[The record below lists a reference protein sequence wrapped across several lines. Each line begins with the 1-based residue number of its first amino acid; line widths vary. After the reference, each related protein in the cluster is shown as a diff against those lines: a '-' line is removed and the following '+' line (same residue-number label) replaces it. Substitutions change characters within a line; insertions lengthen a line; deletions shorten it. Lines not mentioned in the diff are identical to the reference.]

1 MARSQDSEKVL
12 VVRLDRNFNVIDY
25 NSRYQSPTAFK
36 STTIHRVPESR
47 RKRPAVYEDKTP
59 TSYRQMNYV
68 QDTASDIVLP
78 YEGRSQEVL
87 MQAPSKRRRRRL
99 RYIPPKSTV
108 QIFDEKVDWHAQS
121 KIDTHNDEGMKQ
133 IRSHRRPV
141 IVDEP
146 RVWFAP
152 SRTDNHNPDYV
163 RRRRQERSLQY
174 QQSYNMSQDLRSSNH
189 EFYYTNYVP
198 VYDEFN
204 RQYQPVGIPP
214 MQNRRSVWPERSRR
228 PSGVSEKRDR
238 WNFIKPKI
246 DSHNEHMIDYIE
258 SQPKSKIINNL
269 PRWRSEPRIRTF
281 NESYDPR
288 YTHIKPVIFDEKPRW
303 YARSKIDTGFASD
316 PY

>member
-141 IVDEP
+141 
-146 RVWFAP
+146 
-152 SRTDNHNPDYV
+152 
-163 RRRRQERSLQY
+163 
-174 QQSYNMSQDLRSSNH
+174 NMSQDLRSSNH